1 MNNLQWLDEVKFNEQ
16 GLIPAIAQHHQ
27 TGRILMV
34 AWMNREALQLTAEKM
49 RGVYFS
55 RSRNKLWFKGE
66 ESGHFQTVYEIR
78 LDCDADVIVLQI
90 EQEGG
95 IACHTGRESCFY
107 RKLTANGWEIV
118 DVQLKDPN
126 VIYADKAK
134 PSTNPH
140 TIAMN
145 ASDAQSEQVEVLD
158 YLGKMMAE
166 RKAANPESSYVAK
179 LYHKGL
185 NKILEKIGEESF
197 ETVIAAKEY
206 QAHANE
212 DNKNDLIYEVAD
224 VWFHTIVMLGYF
236 DLDVQLVL
244 NELARRQG
252 LSGLVEKANRQH

>member
-16 GLIPAIAQHHQ
+16 GLIPAIAQHHL

-55 RSRNKLWFKGE
+55 RSRSKLWFKGE

-107 RKLTANGWEIV
+107 RKLTPNGWEIV
-118 DVQLKDPN
+118 DAQLKDPN
-126 VIYADKAK
+126 AIYGEK
-134 PSTNPH
+134 SVNPH
-140 TIAMN
+140 TLAMN
-145 ASDAQSEQVEVLD
+145 ASNAQSEQVEVLD

-166 RKAANPESSYVAK
+166 RKAADPDSSYVAK
-179 LYHKGL
+179 LYDKGL
-185 NKILEKIGEESF
+185 NKILEKIGEESI
-197 ETVIAAKEY
+197 ETIIAAKDFK
-206 QAHANE
+206 AVANE
-212 DNKNDLIYEVAD
+212 DNKTDLIYEVAD
-224 VWFHTIVMLGYF
+224 LWFHTIVMLGYF
-236 DLDVQLVL
+236 DLDIQLVL

-252 LSGLVEKANRQH
+252 LSGLVEKAKRDH